1 MPEMTIQLRC
11 DPATGK
17 RDIIVQLGSDA
28 DSTPQEHEQLHRN
41 LVDRLVNGGILK
53 SGEAGKLVIER
64 EPEKGAAAE
73 LPVGEPIPP
82 QRQPASQG
90 N

>member
-1 MPEMTIQLRC
+1 MAEMTIQLRC
-11 DPATGK
+11 DPETGK

-28 DSTPQEHEQLHRN
+28 DSTPQEHEQLHRE

-53 SGEAGKLVIER
+53 AGEAGKLIVER
-64 EPEKGAAAE
+64 EPEKGASAD

-82 QRQPASQG
+82 EKRAAAEG
-90 N
+90 H